1 MHGSPL
7 LLGEDDVDPGPISA
21 PQRARH
27 TSLRPA
33 HHPWAA
39 CMQGEMMDPMGGSR
53 QSHHD
58 RHVLT
63 DLTIA
68 LLQDTGWCAL
78 RLLRPAV
85 SL

>member
-1 MHGSPL
+1 
-7 LLGEDDVDPGPISA
+7 
-21 PQRARH
+21 
-27 TSLRPA
+27 
-33 HHPWAA
+33 
-39 CMQGEMMDPMGGSR
+39 MQGEMMDPMGGSR